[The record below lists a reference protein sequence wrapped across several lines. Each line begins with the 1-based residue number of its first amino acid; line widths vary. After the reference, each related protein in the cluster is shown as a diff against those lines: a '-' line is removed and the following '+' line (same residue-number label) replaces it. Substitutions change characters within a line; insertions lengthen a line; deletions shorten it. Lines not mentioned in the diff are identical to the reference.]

1 MDSDKT
7 NPDEWLAAYSVFAY
21 AGRPSRQEKR
31 RRGHILM
38 NHKQAMER
46 SLRG

>member
-21 AGRPSRQEKR
+21 AGRPSWQENAVV
-31 RRGHILM
+31 GT
-38 NHKQAMER
+38 
-46 SLRG
+46 S